1 MITAIISLY
10 LAARK
15 VKCIV
20 NKYLP
25 MTLAVSV
32 QHLVLDL
39 MLAGNTAAA
48 AAACSGEENA
58 ALLLA
63 VTKVQLR

>member
-1 MITAIISLY
+1 M
-10 LAARK
+10 
-15 VKCIV
+15 KCIV
-20 NKYLP
+20 SKYLP

>member
-1 MITAIISLY
+1 M
-10 LAARK
+10 
-15 VKCIV
+15 KCIV

-39 MLAGNTAAA
+39 TLAGNTAAAAA